1 MLTYILFVLGFIILV
16 KGADLLVDGSICIAK
31 RLKVSD
37 LLIGLTIVSFG
48 TSAPE
53 LIVNIFASGAGE
65 SDLAIGNIFGSNI
78 LNILLILGISSAIYP
93 LVVKEIVIKR
103 SIPIAIM
110 ATAAVGILA
119 NDFMLYGRPSILS
132 KADGF
137 ILLLGFAAFLYY
149 AIGIR
154 DNTKRA
160 SKNINIPK
168 SFLLILLGIL
178 GLGFGGK
185 WIVEGAVYIGNN
197 FGLSQSFMGLTI
209 LAIGTSL
216 PELATSA
223 VAAYKK
229 NAQIAV
235 GNVVGS
241 NIFNLLWILG
251 ISSIVRELPYKHIIN
266 VDLGMVMLACFLLL
280 FFMVTGKKNVLERRQ
295 GIFFILIY
303 FIYLLYLIV
312 RG

>member
-1 MLTYILFVLGFIILV
+1 MLTYILFVLGFIILI
-16 KGADLLVDGSICIAK
+16 KGADLLVDGSIAIAK
-31 RLKVSD
+31 RLRVSD

-65 SDLAIGNIFGSNI
+65 PDLAIGNIFGSNI
-78 LNILLILGISSAIYP
+78 LNILLILGISAAIYP
-93 LVVKEIVIKR
+93 LAVKETVIKR
-103 SIPIAIM
+103 GIPIAIL

-119 NDFMLYGRPSILS
+119 NDFLLYGRPSILS

-137 ILLLGFAAFLYY
+137 ILLLCFAIFLYY
-149 AIGIR
+149 TIGAKDSPRKVTKNVNIR
-154 DNTKRA
+154 Q
-160 SKNINIPK
+160 
-168 SFLLILLGIL
+168 SFLFIFLGII
-178 GLGFGGK
+178 GLSLGGK
-185 WIVEGAVYIGNN
+185 WIVDGAIYIGNN

-251 ISSIVRELPYKHIIN
+251 ISSVIKELPYRHMIN
-266 VDLGMVMLACFLLL
+266 VDLGMVMLASFLLL
-280 FFMVTGKKNVLERRQ
+280 FFMISGKKNVLERRQ